1 MKKLLLTLV
10 SLAPGFALP
19 AAVISPEV
27 ALQRM
32 ETSTMKKVMPELR
45 PELVYTSSGKS
56 GAAAYVFNYGD
67 NGFVMLS
74 ADDLTT
80 PVLGFS
86 DSARFDPDDI
96 PCGLRFWMY
105 CYARRLD
112 AVREDGYAA
121 PIRKETAE
129 RESLDP
135 AITTKW
141 GQSEPFNRHCP
152 KTEGKPCVTGCVAT
166 AMAQVL
172 NLYRYDGKGEG
183 IYSYLWKHFEADGP
197 VDDELSY
204 DFSALDFDWNNMLD
218 VYTGD
223 YSDTEADAVADLM
236 LACGISVDMN
246 YGTGA
251 SGAVAQFVPYAL
263 WKHFGFNAGIYTVER
278 DCFRDPEMSWD
289 DFVYSQIR
297 EHGAVLYNGVTSAN
311 EGHAFVCDG
320 YREGGYFHFNWGWN
334 GLSDGWFRLDALDPE
349 VQGTGGSA
357 NSYAFNYQQNIH
369 AFVSPGAEGESWL
382 PSICGRDDSFNVT
395 AKNASLGKKVKVTGS
410 IINCSQLDYTLDFG
424 CLLTDS
430 EWNNEGQVLP
440 VTSFDLESCGAKTIY
455 NNVVFP
461 EDIEEGIY
469 CMRPVITWDGLGYWW
484 SLPWNVKK
492 DHVWIQVKEGMVYFN
507 IDPETAGMT
516 LMPDDPD
523 TDSTTEY
530 YTLQGVKILKP
541 ERGRIYIRVSESGA
555 TKIIY

>member
-1 MKKLLLTLV
+1 MNRIILSIFL
-10 SLAPGFALP
+10 LAPGLLLP
-19 AAVISPEV
+19 AAVISPDM
-27 ALQRM
+27 ALRRL
-32 ETSTMKKVMPELR
+32 ETSPMNKVMSGIRSELI
-45 PELVYTSSGKS
+45 YTSSGKS
-56 GAAAYVFNYGD
+56 GATAYVFNYGN

-74 ADDLTT
+74 ADDLAT

-96 PCGLRFWMY
+96 PCGLRFWMD

-152 KTEGKPCVTGCVAT
+152 KMGDKSCVTGCVAT

-172 NLYRYDGKGEG
+172 NMYRHNGKGDGK
-183 IYSYLWKHFEADGP
+183 YSYPWKYVGDAGLVEN
-197 VDDELSY
+197 ELSY
-204 DFSALDFDWNNMLD
+204 DFSSLDFDWDNMLD
-218 VYTGD
+218 VYTGE
-223 YSDTEADAVADLM
+223 YSDAEADAVAELM
-236 LACGISVDMN
+236 LACGISVNMN

-369 AFVSPGAEGESWL
+369 AFVSPGTEGESYL

-395 AKNASLGKKVKVTGS
+395 VKNASLGKKVKITGS
-410 IINCSQLDYTLDFG
+410 IINCSQQDYTLDFG

-430 EWNNEGQVLP
+430 EWNSDGPVLP
-440 VTSFDLESCGAKTIY
+440 VTSFDLESCAFKTIY

-461 EDIEEGIY
+461 EDLEEGIY

-484 SLPWNVKK
+484 TLPWNVKK

-507 IDPETAGMT
+507 IDPETAGVS

-523 TDSTTEY
+523 TASTTEY
-530 YTLQGVKILKP
+530 YTLQGVKIPKP

>member
-1 MKKLLLTLV
+1 M
-10 SLAPGFALP
+10 ALRR
-19 AAVISPEV
+19 
-27 ALQRM
+27 L
-32 ETSTMKKVMPELR
+32 ETSPMNKVMSGIR
-45 PELVYTSSGKS
+45 PELIYTSSGKS
-56 GAAAYVFNYGD
+56 GATAYVFNYGN

-74 ADDLTT
+74 ADDLAV

-86 DSARFDPDDI
+86 ESGKFDPDDI
-96 PCGLRFWMY
+96 PCGLRFWMD

-112 AVREDGYAA
+112 AVREDGYSVAT
-121 PIRKETAE
+121 RKETAE
-129 RESLDP
+129 REPLDP
-135 AITTKW
+135 ALTTKW

-152 KTEGKPCVTGCVAT
+152 KMGDESCVTGCVAT

-172 NLYRYDGKGEG
+172 NLYRYNGKGDGK
-183 IYSYLWKHFEADGP
+183 YSYSWTSLEETGL
-197 VDDELSY
+197 VEYELSY
-204 DFSALDFDWNNMLD
+204 DFSSLDFDWDNMLD
-218 VYTGD
+218 VYTGE
-223 YSDTEADAVADLM
+223 YSDAEADAVADLM
-236 LACGISVDMN
+236 LACGISVDMA
-246 YGTGA
+246 YATAA
-251 SGAVAQFVPYAL
+251 SGTLAQFVPYAL

-297 EHGAVLYNGVTSAN
+297 EHGAVLYNGVTSAH

-320 YREGGYFHFNWGWN
+320 YREDGYFHFNWGWN

-369 AFVSPGAEGESWL
+369 AFVSPGTEGESYL

-395 AKNASLGKKVKVTGS
+395 SKNAPLGKKVKVAGS

-430 EWNNEGQVLP
+430 EWNNEGRVLP